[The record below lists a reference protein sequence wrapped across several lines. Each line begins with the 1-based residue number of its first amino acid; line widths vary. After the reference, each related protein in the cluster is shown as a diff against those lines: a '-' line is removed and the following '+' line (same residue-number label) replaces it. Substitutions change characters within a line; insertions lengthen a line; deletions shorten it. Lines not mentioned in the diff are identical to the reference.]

1 MLVPEFGHIAFWLG
15 FGLAVSLAII
25 PQIGSYAGW
34 RSWMS
39 ASIGLAHG
47 VFLFSTIAFVV
58 LLYAFLT
65 DDFSVAYIAKQ
76 SNTAMPW
83 YFKASALWGGHE
95 GSLMLWIWVLALWT
109 SLVAALSTN
118 LPLVLRARIL
128 AVLGIICVGFF
139 SFTGVTSNPF
149 ERTLPN
155 VPADGADLNPL
166 LQDVGLIFHP
176 PLLYVGYVGFA
187 VAFAFAVAALQG
199 GRLDA
204 AWARWTRP
212 WTTAAWAFLTLGI
225 ALGSW
230 WAYYEL
236 GWGGWWFWD
245 PVENASLM
253 PWLVG
258 TALVHSL
265 AVTEKRGNFRAWTVL
280 LAISAF
286 CLSLL
291 GTFLVRSGILTSVH
305 SFASDPERGRFIL
318 YFLAIVIG
326 GSLSLYA
333 VRAGQLKAMGTPHW
347 FSREGFL
354 LSNNLLLVVSATMIL
369 LGTLYPLIIDALGMG
384 RVSVGPP
391 YFNALFVPMAV
402 VMFVFMGIGPL
413 APWSRPDSGW
423 IWRQMRFV
431 LGISLIVGVAVSWA
445 WGGALPFWTV
455 AGIACAIWL
464 AAGSLIDLYHKT
476 RGNRPLA
483 RLQRLGAGYIGMVI
497 AHLGVAVVTFG
508 VAMVSGF
515 VQERDVRM
523 ALGDSHTLDVYEF
536 RMTSLDVVNGPNW
549 VADQATIEIFKGDD
563 RVATVTPQKRKYTV
577 SGQIMTEAGI
587 HNRWDGDLFVAMG
600 EPLEGAWGIRLRIK
614 PFINF
619 LWLGSI
625 LMALGGAVALFDP
638 RYRTRFARQTQPSGA
653 AGAVHG

>member
-1 MLVPEFGHIAFWLG
+1 MLVPELGHIAFWLG
-15 FGLAVSLAII
+15 FGVSVSLAVI
-25 PQIGSYAGW
+25 PQVGSYAGW
-34 RSWMS
+34 RSWMGS
-39 ASIGLAHG
+39 AIGLSYG
-47 VFLFSTIAFVV
+47 VFSFATLAFAV
-58 LLYAFLT
+58 LLYGFLT

-109 SLVAALSTN
+109 ALVAALSNN
-118 LPLVLRARIL
+118 LPLILRARIL
-128 AVLGIICVGFF
+128 SVLGMICIGFF
-139 SFTGVTSNPF
+139 AFTGVTSNPF

-212 WTTAAWAFLTLGI
+212 WTTAAWVFLTLGI

-245 PVENASLM
+245 PVENASLL

-291 GTFLVRSGILTSVH
+291 GTFLVRSGVLTSVH
-305 SFASDPERGRFIL
+305 AFASDPERGRFIL

-326 GSLSLYA
+326 GSLTLYA
-333 VRAGQLKAMGTPHW
+333 ARASQLKSFGSPHW

-354 LSNNLLLVVSATMIL
+354 LSNNLVLVVSATMVL

-391 YFNALFVPMAV
+391 YFNALFVPLAV
-402 VMFVFMGIGPL
+402 VLFAFMGIGPL

-423 IWRQMRFV
+423 IWRQMRVVLVLSVV
-431 LGISLIVGVAVSWA
+431 LGVLVSWA
-445 WGGALPFWTV
+445 WGGRIPVWTV
-455 AGIACAIWL
+455 VGIACAFWL
-464 AAGSLIDLYHKT
+464 AAGSLIDLYHKAK
-476 RGNRPLA
+476 GANPMA
-483 RLQRLGAGYIGMVI
+483 RLSRLGAGYFGMVV

-515 VQERDVRM
+515 VQEKDVRM
-523 ALGDSHTLDVYEF
+523 KLGDSQTLDVYEF
-536 RMTSLDVVNGPNW
+536 RLAQLEVVQGPNW
-549 VADQATIEIFKGDD
+549 VADQARMEILRDGQL
-563 RVATVTPQKRKYTV
+563 VATVLPQKRKYNV

-600 EPLEGAWGIRLRIK
+600 EPLEGAWAIRLRIK

-619 LWLGSI
+619 LWLGAI
-625 LMALGGAVALFDP
+625 IMGIGGTWALFDP
-638 RYRTRFARQTQPSGA
+638 RYRARFARQSSASSVTVNG
-653 AGAVHG
+653 